1 MLDVRN
7 LAFSYAR
14 KTVLRDVSFVVSPG
28 EIVSVVGPNGAGKTT
43 LLKILATLMAPDS
56 GAVLADGADAFA
68 RPLRYRRQLGY
79 LPESPA
85 LYDDMTVKEYLN
97 YRARLKGEP
106 SKRVRRRVG
115 EAAELCRVDDLMRE
129 PVRRLSAGM
138 RRRVALAD
146 ALLLRPRV
154 LLLDDFL
161 AGLDRTMREAAGD
174 ILSDAA
180 AFSSVIVTGHEI
192 ADFAKWTTRFLVLR
206 NGIVSAS
213 VPASGTDRAVLC
225 ERVAAALGEVEP

>member
-28 EIVSVVGPNGAGKTT
+28 EIVSVVGLNGAGKTT

-56 GAVLADGADAFA
+56 GAVLVDGADAFA
-68 RPLRYRRQLGY
+68 RPLRYRRQIGY

-115 EAAELCRVDDLMRE
+115 EAAGRCRIDD
-129 PVRRLSAGM
+129 P
-138 RRRVALAD
+138 
-146 ALLLRPRV
+146 
-154 LLLDDFL
+154 
-161 AGLDRTMREAAGD
+161 MREAVGD

-206 NGIVSAS
+206 NGIVLSS
-213 VPASGTDRAVLC
+213 VQASGTDRAVLC

>member
-1 MLDVRN
+1 MIEVRN
-7 LAFSYAR
+7 LSFAYGR
-14 KTVLRDVSFVVSPG
+14 ELVLRDVSFVVSPG
-28 EIVSVVGPNGAGKTT
+28 ETVGIVGANGSGKTT
-43 LLKILATLMAPDS
+43 LLRILANLAEPLS
-56 GAVLADGADAFA
+56 GTVMADGQNVFSH
-68 RPLRYRRQLGY
+68 PLRYRRQVGY
-79 LPESPA
+79 LPENVA
-85 LYDDMTVKEYLN
+85 LYDDMTVKDYLK
-97 YRARLKGEP
+97 YRAELKGEP

-129 PVRRLSAGM
+129 PVRRLSAGI

-180 AFSSVIVTGHEI
+180 AFSSEPRGISRRFTPDDRTI
-192 ADFAKWTTRFLVLR
+192 AVM
-206 NGIVSAS
+206 
-213 VPASGTDRAVLC
+213 PASGA
-225 ERVAAALGEVEP
+225 